1 MFSRIWI
8 LETDLNEDFLPVVLL
23 NCTHEL
29 VQELSIF
36 LNRNNNQRK
45 THREKK
51 NKSQLV
57 TSLKMEGGTKREK
70 VPRNK
75 CKTLNLPSCPLLPK
89 PNVELVI

>member
-1 MFSRIWI
+1 MFSRTWI

-45 THREKK
+45 THREEKK
-51 NKSQLV
+51 KLV
-57 TSLKMEGGTKREK
+57 TPLKMEGGTKEK
-70 VPRNK
+70 K
-75 CKTLNLPSCPLLPK
+75 CQEI
-89 PNVELVI
+89 NVKH

>member
-45 THREKK
+45 THHEKK
-51 NKSQLV
+51 KKKKTQLV
-57 TSLKMEGGTKREK
+57 TSLKMEGGTKEK
-70 VPRNK
+70 K
-75 CKTLNLPSCPLLPK
+75 CQEI
-89 PNVELVI
+89 NVKH